1 MTDTILHTAPRFA
14 LACLLAATT
23 FSASADDASP
33 SWYDRAVQR
42 VETTWNQGQTELY
55 IPLHT
60 YHVRSAYTAEKI
72 DSFNEKPLGLGIGK
86 GYYDQDGDWH
96 GLYVMEF
103 QDSHSKPEYIGGYA
117 YKTYWPLAGDLKFGL
132 GYTAFITTR
141 ADIGHYMPIPMV
153 LPTAAL
159 EYGKFSFDTLY
170 VPGGHGRGNIFFFWG
185 KVRF

>member
-1 MTDTILHTAPRFA
+1 MTDAIRHTALRFA

-23 FSASADDASP
+23 FSASADDPAP

-42 VETTWNQGQTELY
+42 VETTWAQGQTELY

-60 YHVRSAYTAEKI
+60 YHVRSAYTDEKI
-72 DSFNEKPLGLGIGK
+72 ASFNETPLGLGVGK

-96 GLYVMEF
+96 GLYVMGF